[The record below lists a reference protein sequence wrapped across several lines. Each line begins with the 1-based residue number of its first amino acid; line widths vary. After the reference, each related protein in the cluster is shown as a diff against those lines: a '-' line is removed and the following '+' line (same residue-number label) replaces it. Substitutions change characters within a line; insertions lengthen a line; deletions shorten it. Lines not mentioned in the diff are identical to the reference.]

1 MAELT
6 THKTQEWK
14 EFEKFQYD
22 KLTKKTLDT
31 YKNDYKRFRNEMAN
45 KRNIYNLPQRE
56 IKSIVENAV
65 GLNANGEK
73 FGKLA
78 LLNIAIVLL
87 KWKEKPTDLL
97 IKYRTE
103 LQVGKN
109 AVQTDKNKTIIENS
123 GVDYHDLMGALDTAM
138 GKDYLL
144 FYLLI
149 NHNTR
154 NKDLIIKVISNKDKK
169 ELLNDEDNFIV
180 VSPNKATFIRND
192 YKTAKSFGTKKVV
205 IRDEKFVKYIKKEL
219 DIGSEALFTNNKNQP
234 YKPADYSKYISSR
247 FKKYLPD
254 ATKLTQAVI
263 YKIITTHAHS
273 NKDIPLMKK
282 IADQR
287 GHSLEVQM
295 KHYATIDFND
305 DKKAEEDSD
314 DE

>member
-1 MAELT
+1 MTELT

-87 KWKEKPTDLL
+87 KWKDKPTDLL
-97 IKYRTE
+97 TKYRTE

-123 GVDYHDLMGALDTAM
+123 GVDYHDIMGALDTAM

-154 NKDLIIKVISNKDKK
+154 NKDLIIKVISNKNKK

-192 YKTAKSFGTKKVV
+192 YKTASSYGRKKVV

-219 DIGSEALFTNNKNQP
+219 DIGNEVLFTNNKNQA
-234 YKPADYSKYISSR
+234 YKPADYSKYISAR

-273 NKDIPLMKK
+273 NKDISLMKK

-287 GHSLEVQM
+287 GHSIEVQM
-295 KHYATIDFND
+295 RHYATIDFND
-305 DKKAEEDSD
+305 KKAEEDSD
-314 DE
+314 SD